1 MSNHYWYWGIVEIYI
16 FLSGVWTFYKLSTR
30 VHFALF
36 HTHTHILFL
45 SYEILLSLNKY
56 IDIKVPHR
64 SSKRS
69 IKKYF
74 SVCFIFQG
82 IVEMMRYKNVWL
94 GRILHN
100 NHTTWKCMHVQSC
113 EQKNHLS
120 KYLGT
125 TRPREKKKKLKTGKS
140 FRRM

>member
-16 FLSGVWTFYKLSTR
+16 FLSGVWTFYKLTAR

-36 HTHTHILFL
+36 HTHTRILFFHM
-45 SYEILLSLNKY
+45 KY
-56 IDIKVPHR
+56 CFFEWIIKVPHR
-64 SSKRS
+64 SSSRS

-74 SVCFIFQG
+74 SVCFIFQD
-82 IVEMMRYKNVWL
+82 IVEMMRYQNVWL

-100 NHTTWKCMHVQSC
+100 NHTTWKCIHVQSY